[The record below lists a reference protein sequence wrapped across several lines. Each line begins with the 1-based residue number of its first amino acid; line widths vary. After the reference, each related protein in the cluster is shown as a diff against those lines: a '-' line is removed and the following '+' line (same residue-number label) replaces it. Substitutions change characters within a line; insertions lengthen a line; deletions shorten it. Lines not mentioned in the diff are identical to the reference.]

1 MKHVFIVNP
10 VSGRS
15 DASQVLVPRIIQAAQ
30 AAGVDYQIE
39 LTRAPRHAT
48 QLARQY
54 AWQEGETRLYACGGD
69 GTLNEVLAGAWESP
83 RAQVGCVPC
92 GSGNDFVRNFS
103 SPEAFLDIGA
113 QLRGGSTGID
123 LVRTDRGV
131 AAAIC
136 SAGLD
141 AQVAYGIP
149 KFRRLPLCGGQMA
162 YNLSILQQV
171 CGQLGRRMRVTA
183 DGQAYT
189 GEYLMAAV
197 CNGVSYGGGF
207 LAAPLARMDDGLLDV
222 LLVKKVSRLR
232 IARVVGMYKAGEHF
246 QNGRIRPE
254 VADIISFVRAREVHI
269 QSLDGRPVVVN
280 VDGECQP
287 AMELQ
292 TAVLPGAGRIALPQ
306 GVRLSAAG
314 CEAAV

>member
-1 MKHVFIVNP
+1 MKHIFIVNP

-15 DASQVLVPRIIQAAQ
+15 DASQVLVPRIIQTAQ

-39 LTRAPRHAT
+39 LTRAPHHAT

-54 AWQEGETRLYACGGD
+54 AWQDGESRIYACGGD
-69 GTLNEVLAGAWESP
+69 GTLNEVLAGAWDSP

-103 SPEAFLDIGA
+103 DPEAFLNIDA
-113 QLRGGSTGID
+113 QLRGDSAAID

-162 YNLSILQQV
+162 YNLSIVQQV
-171 CGQLGRRMRVTA
+171 CGRLGRRLGIVA
-183 DGQAYT
+183 DGREYT
-189 GEYLMAAV
+189 G
-197 CNGVSYGGGF
+197 
-207 LAAPLARMDDGLLDV
+207 
-222 LLVKKVSRLR
+222 
-232 IARVVGMYKAGEHF
+232 
-246 QNGRIRPE
+246 Q
-254 VADIISFVRAREVHI
+254 
-269 QSLDGRPVVVN
+269 
-280 VDGECQP
+280 
-287 AMELQ
+287 
-292 TAVLPGAGRIALPQ
+292 
-306 GVRLSAAG
+306 
-314 CEAAV
+314 

>member
-1 MKHVFIVNP
+1 MKHIFIVNP

-39 LTRAPRHAT
+39 LTRAPHHAT

-54 AWQEGETRLYACGGD
+54 AWQDGESRIYACGGD
-69 GTLNEVLAGAWESP
+69 GTLNEVLAGAWDSP

-103 SPEAFLDIGA
+103 DPEAFLDIDA
-113 QLRGGSTGID
+113 QLRGDSAAID

-162 YNLSILQQV
+162 YNLSIVQQV
-171 CGQLGRRMRVTA
+171 CGRLGRRLRIVA
-183 DGQAYT
+183 DGREYT

-207 LAAPLARMDDGLLDV
+207 RAVPLARMDDGLLDLV
-222 LLVKKVSRLR
+222 LVKKVSRLR

-254 VADIISFVRAREVHI
+254 LADVISFTRAKQAEIH
-269 QSLDGRPVVVN
+269 SMDGQPVIIN

-287 AMELQ
+287 ALKLE
-292 TAVLPGAGRIALPQ
+292 TAVLPAAGRAALPQ
-306 GVRLSAAG
+306 GVTLSAG
-314 CEAAV
+314 CSVQG

>member
-1 MKHVFIVNP
+1 MKHIFIVNP

-39 LTRAPRHAT
+39 LTRAPHHAT

-54 AWQEGETRLYACGGD
+54 AWQDGESRIYACGGD
-69 GTLNEVLAGAWESP
+69 GTLNEVLAGAWDSP

-103 SPEAFLDIGA
+103 DPEAFLNIDA
-113 QLRGGSTGID
+113 QLRGDSAAID

-162 YNLSILQQV
+162 YNLSIVQQV
-171 CGQLGRRMRVTA
+171 CGRLGRRLRIVA
-183 DGQAYT
+183 DGREYT

-207 LAAPLARMDDGLLDV
+207 RAAPLARMDDGLLDLV
-222 LLVKKVSRLR
+222 LVKKVSRLR

-246 QNGRIRPE
+246 HNGRIRPE
-254 VADIISFVRAREVHI
+254 LADVISFTRAKQAEIH
-269 QSLDGRPVVVN
+269 SMDGQPVIIN

-287 AMELQ
+287 ALKLE
-292 TAVLPGAGRIALPQ
+292 TAVLPAAGRAALPQ
-306 GVRLSAAG
+306 GVTLSAG
-314 CEAAV
+314 CSVQG

>member
-1 MKHVFIVNP
+1 MKHIFIVNP

-39 LTRAPRHAT
+39 LTRAPHHAT

-54 AWQEGETRLYACGGD
+54 AWQDGESRIYACGGD
-69 GTLNEVLAGAWESP
+69 GTLNEVLAGAWDSP

-103 SPEAFLDIGA
+103 DPEAFLDIDA
-113 QLRGGSTGID
+113 QLRGDSTAID
-123 LVRTDRGV
+123 LVRADRGV

-162 YNLSILQQV
+162 YNLSIVQQV
-171 CGQLGRRMRVTA
+171 CGRLGRRLRIVA
-183 DGQAYT
+183 DGREYT

-207 LAAPLARMDDGLLDV
+207 RAAPLARMDDGLLDLV
-222 LLVKKVSRLR
+222 LVKKVSRLR

-254 VADIISFVRAREVHI
+254 LADVISFTRAKQVEIH
-269 QSLDGRPVVVN
+269 SMDGQPVIIN

-287 AMELQ
+287 ALKLE
-292 TAVLPGAGRIALPQ
+292 TAVLPAAGRAALPQ
-306 GVRLSAAG
+306 GVTLAAG
-314 CEAAV
+314 CPVQG

>member
-1 MKHVFIVNP
+1 MKHIFIVNP

-39 LTRAPRHAT
+39 LTRAPHHAT

-54 AWQEGETRLYACGGD
+54 AWQDGESRIYACGGD
-69 GTLNEVLAGAWESP
+69 GTLNEVLAGAWDSP

-103 SPEAFLDIGA
+103 DPEAFLDIDA
-113 QLRGGSTGID
+113 QLRGDSAAID

-162 YNLSILQQV
+162 YNLSIVQQV
-171 CGQLGRRMRVTA
+171 CGRLGRRLRIVA
-183 DGQAYT
+183 DGREYT

-207 LAAPLARMDDGLLDV
+207 RAAPLARMDDGLLDLV
-222 LLVKKVSRLR
+222 LVKKVSRLR

-254 VADIISFVRAREVHI
+254 LADVISFTRAKQAEIH
-269 QSLDGRPVVVN
+269 SMDGQPVIIN

-287 AMELQ
+287 ALKLE
-292 TAVLPGAGRIALPQ
+292 TAVLPAAGRAALPQ
-306 GVRLSAAG
+306 GVTLSAG
-314 CEAAV
+314 CSVQG

>member
-1 MKHVFIVNP
+1 MKHIFIVNP

-39 LTRAPRHAT
+39 LTRAPHHAT

-54 AWQEGETRLYACGGD
+54 AWQDGESRIYACGGD
-69 GTLNEVLAGAWESP
+69 GTLNEVLAGAWDSP

-103 SPEAFLDIGA
+103 DPEAFLDIDA
-113 QLRGGSTGID
+113 QLRGDSAAID

-162 YNLSILQQV
+162 YNLSIVQQV
-171 CGQLGRRMRVTA
+171 CGRLGRRLRIVA
-183 DGQAYT
+183 DGREYT

-207 LAAPLARMDDGLLDV
+207 RAAPLARMDDGLLDLV
-222 LLVKKVSRLR
+222 LVKKVSRLR

-254 VADIISFVRAREVHI
+254 LADVISFTRAKQVEIHSMDD
-269 QSLDGRPVVVN
+269 QPVIIN

-287 AMELQ
+287 ALKLE
-292 TAVLPGAGRIALPQ
+292 TAVLPAAGRAALPQ
-306 GVRLSAAG
+306 GVTLSAG
-314 CEAAV
+314 CPVQG